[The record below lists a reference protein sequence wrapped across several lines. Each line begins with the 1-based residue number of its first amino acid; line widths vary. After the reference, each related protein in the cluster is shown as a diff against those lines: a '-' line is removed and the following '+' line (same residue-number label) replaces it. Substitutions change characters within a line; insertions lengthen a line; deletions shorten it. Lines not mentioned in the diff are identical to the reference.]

1 MQLLYCWRCQME
13 MPMLDEAEWA
23 VVGPLIMQR
32 DQLPPFGREA
42 LAEYQRITGFPET
55 NPAALW
61 HHRLA
66 LYGPPCA
73 ACGKPLRTPE
83 AKLCAA
89 CGAKRSTG

>member
-13 MPMLDEAEWA
+13 IPMLDEAEWG

-66 LYGPPCA
+66 LYGPPCE
-73 ACGKPLRTPE
+73 ACDKPLRTPE